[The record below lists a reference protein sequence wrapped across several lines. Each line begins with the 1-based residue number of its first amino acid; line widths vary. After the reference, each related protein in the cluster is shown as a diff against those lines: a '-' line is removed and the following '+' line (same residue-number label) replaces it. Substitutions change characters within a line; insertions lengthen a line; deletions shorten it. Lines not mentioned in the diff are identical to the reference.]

1 MVPSIV
7 LILGSVW
14 HLAPWHLIDGIAWH
28 SLGVLVR
35 SYQHGWLPVACTGG
49 LGRGVA
55 LHWVHEWL
63 GVYHVGLH
71 DLNDSLVGLL
81 VLNIR

>member
-1 MVPSIV
+1 MT
-7 LILGSVW
+7 
-14 HLAPWHLIDGIAWH
+14 
-28 SLGVLVR
+28 
-35 SYQHGWLPVACTGG
+35 CTGG

-81 VLNIR
+81 VLNIRQKTLNLLVSVTGILALSLILNILFHARKLTDRLILNSL